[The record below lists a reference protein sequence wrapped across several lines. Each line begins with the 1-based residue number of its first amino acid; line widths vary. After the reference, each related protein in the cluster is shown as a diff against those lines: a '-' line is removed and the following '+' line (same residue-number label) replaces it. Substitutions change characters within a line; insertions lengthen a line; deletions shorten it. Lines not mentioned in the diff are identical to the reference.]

1 MLAFPLIGSWKP
13 GQITIDWTGSTR
25 PVIDQVERAIDT
37 TWAEAMRRPGVHL
50 FDGPMCRF
58 EAMELRDQFGQDVTL
73 SSFRGRKAVAIFFF
87 PFAFS
92 GVCTGEMAGIRD
104 RLAEFL
110 TFDTE
115 VVAISCDPVYS
126 LRAFADQD
134 GLNFPLLSDFWPHG
148 EVARSFD
155 VFDEA
160 KGCPRRSSY
169 VVDKDG
175 LVRWAVHNA
184 MPDGRDL
191 DEHLKQLTSVL

>member
-1 MLAFPLIGSWKP
+1 MTTSATGLELGGLAPDF
-13 GQITIDWTGSTR
+13 T
-25 PVIDQVERAIDT
+25 
-37 TWAEAMRRPGVHL
+37 
-50 FDGPMCRF
+50 
-58 EAMELRDQFGQDVTL
+58 LRDQFGQDVTL
-73 SSFRGRKAVAIFFF
+73 SSFRGRKAVAIFFY

-110 TFDTE
+110 TFETE
-115 VVAISCDPVYS
+115 VLGISCDPVYS

-148 EVARSFD
+148 AVSRAYE
-155 VFDEA
+155 VFDEV

-169 VVDKDG
+169 VIDRDG
-175 LVRWAVHNA
+175 RVRWSVHNA

-191 DEHLKQLTSVL
+191 DEHLKHLVAVV